1 MLEICLFEWG
11 GGAGRWHQYH
21 IHLSYELRSN
31 QSELVFFSSHSTK
44 DNITRK
50 WNTMQCFKCL
60 YNCPKECW
68 SKLSYISQRT
78 QNRHQV
84 YTENNCT
91 KSLSYLTKYDHYV
104 NFLSETQS
112 IIPSPCTV
120 FFSKF
125 TIYFGWEQKVQVIY
139 LVFFLLNE
147 DS

>member
-84 YTENNCT
+84 YTENHCT

-104 NFLSETQS
+104 NFLSEIQS

-120 FFSKF
+120 FFPDLQYILVENRKF
-125 TIYFGWEQKVQVIY
+125 KLYIWC
-139 LVFFLLNE
+139 FFLLNE